1 MCCRVYL
8 YTLGLKWR
16 KALKKTGA
24 SAISFV
30 WREAIGLQEEKVI
43 MEQKKLI
50 EFRDIVKSFDGQ
62 IILKS
67 VNLDIYENE
76 FVTLLGPSG
85 CGKTTLLR
93 ILGGFIDADEGKI
106 IFRGEEINQKPPYK
120 RELNTVFQKY
130 ALFPHLNVYENIAFG
145 LKINKISKDVIE
157 QKVMKMLKLIGLE
170 GFERKNITLLSGG
183 QQQRVAIA
191 RALVN
196 EPKVLLLDEP
206 LAALDL
212 KLRQEMQYELK
223 RIQQE
228 VGITFIF
235 VTHDQEEALTMSDK
249 IVVMKNG
256 EIQQVGT
263 PQEIYNE
270 PANRYVANFIG
281 ESNIIPGVMLEDY
294 RVMFDDIVFDCVDCG
309 FRENEQVEVVIRPE
323 DIDIVDIK
331 DGKMVGEVRS
341 VLFKGVHY
349 EIMVETIPG
358 TQVTVNMQV
367 IHSHDVA
374 SENGKEKISATNF
387 YVDLEDVKKLDD
399 KEVVARSNAQAWNP
413 ETDDYVSISKIEYDI
428 REEEGQYPVRFST
441 AGGTSIERTIY
452 VVNQPFVSNEKAN
465 EAVMA
470 FDFQTTVEE
479 IAESQALDTD
489 IKTWANAQGWKLS
502 DESQSVDIS
511 VDYDFDPKNVTEG
524 VYRITFSTMGR
535 EFKIHTTDYIQEG
548 QEVGLTFFPEDIH
561 VMSRMVF

>member
-1 MCCRVYL
+1 M
-8 YTLGLKWR
+8 
-16 KALKKTGA
+16 
-24 SAISFV
+24 
-30 WREAIGLQEEKVI
+30 EK
-43 MEQKKLI
+43 KKLI
-50 EFRDIVKSFDGQ
+50 EFRNIVKSFDGQ
-62 IILKS
+62 IVLKG

-93 ILGGFIDADEGKI
+93 ILGGFLDADEGKV
-106 IFRGEEINQKPPYK
+106 IFDGEAISQKPAYQ

-145 LKINKISKDVIE
+145 LKIKKMSKDIID

-170 GFERKNITLLSGG
+170 GFEKKNTTLLSGG

-212 KLRQEMQYELK
+212 KLRKEMQYELK

-256 EIQQVGT
+256 EIQQIGT
-263 PQEIYNE
+263 PQEVYNE
-270 PANRYVANFIG
+270 PSNRYVANFIG
-281 ESNIIPGVMLEDY
+281 ESNILPGTMLEDY
-294 RVMFDDIVFDCVDCG
+294 KVRFDDITFDCVDYG
-309 FRENEQVEVVIRPE
+309 FKENEPVDVVIRPE
-323 DIDIVDIK
+323 DIDIVDVK
-331 DGKMVGEVRS
+331 DGKMTGEVVS

-349 EIMVETIPG
+349 EIMVETVPG
-358 TQVTVNMQV
+358 TGVTVNMQV
-367 IHSHDVA
+367 IKNQDVT
-374 SENGKEKISATNF
+374 SEDGREKISANNF
-387 YVDLEDVKKLDD
+387 YVDLEDVKDLDD
-399 KEVVARSNAQAWNP
+399 KEIIARSNAQAWDP
-413 ETDDYVSISKIEYDI
+413 ESDDYISIARVEYDL
-428 REEEGQYPVRFST
+428 REEEGEYPVTFATSN
-441 AGGTSIERTIY
+441 GTSIERRIF
-452 VVNQPFVSNEKAN
+452 VVNQPFVKNEKAN

-470 FDFQTTVEE
+470 FNFLKTVDE
-479 IAESQALDTD
+479 IQESQALDTD
-489 IKTWANAQGWKLS
+489 LKTWANAQGWKLS
-502 DESQSVDIS
+502 DEEQSVDIN
-511 VDYDFDPKNVTEG
+511 VDYDFEPEEVKEG
-524 VYRITFSTMGR
+524 VYQVTFSTTGR
-535 EFKIHTTDYIQEG
+535 EFKIHTTDYSEVG

-561 VMSRMVF
+561 VMSRMEF